1 MHIFRRHLPWAD
13 NDSFA
18 DVLLAYPEIFLV
30 HGPRGRRMARLR
42 ALNDHYS
49 RCDRETTCTCAY
61 NICWQLHNSDETG
74 SEEGEKGER
83 RESVQDFL
91 RGMDLPGEEDDV
103 EKGIEDMEFIDH
115 VVSCLEE
122 KEVVLPLSCDSEVDD
137 MILKMWEDE

>member
-42 ALNDHYS
+42 PLNDHYS

-83 RESVQDFL
+83 NETPETED
-91 RGMDLPGEEDDV
+91 DDAAEEDQDEDDSSAPWWTWADSGHGCDAEAVV
-103 EKGIEDMEFIDH
+103 ER
-115 VVSCLEE
+115 LA
-122 KEVVLPLSCDSEVDD
+122 
-137 MILKMWEDE
+137 WR